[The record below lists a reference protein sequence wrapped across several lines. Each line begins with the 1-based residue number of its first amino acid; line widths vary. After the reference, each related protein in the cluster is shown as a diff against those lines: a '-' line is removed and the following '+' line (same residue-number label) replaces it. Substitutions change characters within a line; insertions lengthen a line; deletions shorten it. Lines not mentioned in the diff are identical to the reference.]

1 MKAPIDQT
9 LAPRPLLALILL
21 LSLAVVPHIQ
31 NLNPWL
37 TGYFFLLAG
46 LRLLSVR
53 YPSILPGRLLLLL
66 LFVAGMV
73 NLFMHQRFLF
83 GKSAAVGLLTIML
96 GLKLMELKTQ
106 RDIYV
111 TVLLSFFLIIT
122 HFLYG
127 RSMALTAYLGLVVIG
142 LTAVLVAINH
152 VHPTKGPLPPLRKAL
167 VMLGQS
173 LPIMLILF
181 FLFPRLGGPLWSWGV
196 SESSAV
202 SGLSDTITPGSISEL
217 ILSDAIAFRADF
229 DGELPPP
236 QKRYWRGPV
245 LWETDGQKWT
255 TSYFTDPRPATYF
268 PKGQAISY
276 EIIMEPSRQ
285 KWLFALDLPVKP
297 PPYSKMLPDFQIMA
311 RVPIKRSLRYD
322 QSSHLDY
329 TTGDIGPEE
338 RQRGLQLP
346 PNISPRMRQLV
357 ADWGRAA
364 SSKPDIVDAALS
376 HFNQQPFVYTLSP
389 PLLDDNPADEFL
401 FETRRGFCEHFA
413 TSFTLLMRIAGI
425 PARVVT
431 GYQGGEYNPHGDYL
445 IVQQSDAHAWTEV
458 WLEGPGWVRVDPTA
472 AVAPQRVERSLD
484 TRTLG
489 EGAPAQFQRLEP
501 GPIASLLK
509 QMRWGLDAINTSW
522 NRWILGYSNKRQ
534 SELLSMLNL
543 EFLKGKALGI
553 GMVVITSIIVLII
566 TLSLLIKG
574 RGTSDPTVILYQRFC
589 NKLGRKGL
597 TRHQNEG
604 PKDYAERVI
613 QKRPDLKDSV
623 EGITRLYIALRY
635 GRLDSSAHRKNL
647 RKMIRGFHP
656 HKAT

>member
-21 LSLAVVPHIQ
+21 LCLAVAPHVQ

-46 LRLLSVR
+46 WRLLALYQPAV
-53 YPSILPGRLLLLL
+53 LPGRFLLLLL
-66 LFVAGMV
+66 SLAGII
-73 NLFMHQRFLF
+73 NIFMHQHFLF
-83 GKSAAVGLLTIML
+83 GKSAAIGLLTVML

-111 TVLLSFFLIIT
+111 TVLLSFFLLIT
-122 HFLYG
+122 HFLYN
-127 RSMALTAYLGLVVIG
+127 RSIALTAYLGLVVVG

-152 VHPTKGPLPPLRKAL
+152 VHSTKGPQLPLRKAL

-173 LPIMLILF
+173 LPIMLVLF

-196 SESSAV
+196 NETSAV

-255 TSYFTDPRPATYF
+255 TSLFTDPRPATYF
-268 PKGQAISY
+268 PKGPAISY
-276 EIIMEPSRQ
+276 EIIMEPSQQ

-297 PPYSKMLPDFQIMA
+297 PPYSKMLHDFQIMA
-311 RVPIKRSLRYD
+311 RVPIKRSLRYN

-329 TTGDIGPEE
+329 TTGDISPEE

-346 PNISPRMRQLV
+346 PNISQRMRQLV
-357 ADWGRAA
+357 ADWGRAT
-364 SSKPDIVDAALS
+364 SDKSDIVNAALG

-389 PLLDDNPADEFL
+389 PLLGDNPADQFL

-431 GYQGGEYNPHGDYL
+431 GYQGGEYNPHGGYL
-445 IVQQSDAHAWTEV
+445 IVQQSDAHAWAEV

-489 EGAPAQFQRLEP
+489 EGTPAQFQLLEP
-501 GPIASLLK
+501 GPMASLLK

-534 SELLSMLNL
+534 SELLSMLSL
-543 EFLKGKALGI
+543 DFLKGKALGI
-553 GMVVITSIIVLII
+553 GMVVITSIIVLTI

-574 RGTSDPTVILYQRFC
+574 RSTTDPTVILYQRFC
-589 NKLGRKGL
+589 NKLGKRGL
-597 TRHQNEG
+597 VRQPNEG
-604 PKDYAERVI
+604 PNDYAERVI
-613 QKRPDLKDSV
+613 QKRPDLKIPI
-623 EGITRLYIALRY
+623 ERITRLYIAIRY
-635 GRLDSSAHRKNL
+635 GRLNTRTNRNNL
-647 RKMIRGFHP
+647 RRMVRGFHP
-656 HKAT
+656 KH